1 MIERLGAG
9 FFTGLSIGAAISI
22 MVLMTGNYQLVS
34 SLLVILEMVIPL
46 SVLGLIFEKLFL
58 RFGSEYQKM
67 KYFILY
73 WVIVFP
79 CYRVLVDWLEYLR
92 TAFSPSYYGHSLSLI
107 VFIGLQAAIG
117 VVFTFGF
124 LMIYS
129 LIQRVLLRKARGSQ

>member
-22 MVLMTGNYQLVS
+22 MVLITGNYQLIS
-34 SLLVILEMVIPL
+34 SIMVILEMVAPL
-46 SVLGLIFEKLFL
+46 SIFGLIFEKVFL
-58 RFGSEYQKM
+58 RFGSVYHKT

-79 CYRVLVDWLEYLR
+79 CYRVLVDWFEYLR
-92 TAFSPSYYGHSLSLI
+92 TAYFPLYYGNSLSFM

-129 LIQRVLLRKARGSQ
+129 LIYRILLRKTRSN